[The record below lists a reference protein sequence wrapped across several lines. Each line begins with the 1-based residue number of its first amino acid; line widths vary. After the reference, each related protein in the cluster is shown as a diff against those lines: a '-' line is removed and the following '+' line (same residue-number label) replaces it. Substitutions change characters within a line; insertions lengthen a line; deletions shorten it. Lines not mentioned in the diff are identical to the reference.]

1 MAYQRIRDLPR
12 VKKPREKLAEKG
24 VDALKDS
31 ELLSILLR
39 SGYRGTSV
47 LELSKRLLSQ
57 HPLGELMEMPLA
69 DLVKLKGVGH
79 AKACTI
85 RAASALTRR
94 ALMVGEELLPSVKTP
109 RDAVDQVA
117 DIRKYRRENF
127 VLLCLNARNQVIHRE
142 IVSVGTLNASLVH
155 PREVFQI
162 ALAKS
167 AASVILAHNHP
178 SGDTSPSDEDIE
190 ITRRIAEAGRVMG
203 IEVLDHIIV
212 SDRGHTSLKE
222 QGVL

>member
-1 MAYQRIRDLPR
+1 MPYQRIRDLPR

-24 VDALKDS
+24 EDALKDS

-39 SGYRGTSV
+39 TGYRGTNV

-69 DLVKLKGVGH
+69 ELVKLKGVGR

-94 ALMVGEELLPSVKTP
+94 ALMVGEELFPSVKIP
-109 RDAVDQVA
+109 QDAVDQVA
-117 DIRKYRRENF
+117 DIRKHRKENF
-127 VLLCLNARNQVIHRE
+127 VLLCLNARNQIIHRE
-142 IVSVGTLNASLVH
+142 TVSVGTLNASLVH

-190 ITRRIAEAGRVMG
+190 ITRRMSEAGHVMG
-203 IEVLDHIIV
+203 VEVLDHIIV